1 MSVTSTKLKSQV
13 TLMRKMRKPNVRK
26 NFRQGAV
33 HPSIKTMKALS
44 KRGAIEVRSGLCR
57 QYPFKW
63 FMAYDLS
70 SSDGITRMIKCLDLF
85 QWRNLSL
92 VEGYVGQT
100 KHNVQ
105 VRFLQY
111 LPSVLQERDSGLHYA
126 RIGNYLACN
135 HLVTS
140 SRVESF
146 RLEAEKIWRDLHL
159 KFEHM
164 SQQYSATVRCSLICS
179 VPVTP

>member
-1 MSVTSTKLKSQV
+1 
-13 TLMRKMRKPNVRK
+13 
-26 NFRQGAV
+26 
-33 HPSIKTMKALS
+33 
-44 KRGAIEVRSGLCR
+44 
-57 QYPFKW
+57 
-63 FMAYDLS
+63 MAYDLS

-100 KHNVQ
+100 KHDVQ

-146 RLEAEKIWRDLHL
+146 RLEAEKI
-159 KFEHM
+159 
-164 SQQYSATVRCSLICS
+164 
-179 VPVTP
+179 